1 MSTTLLALYDEVE
14 VARKVAGAL
23 LQAGF
28 EREAISLTAYEPQE
42 AYAAYREVHEAQ
54 GQHVEVREPSIF
66 GVMVGAVAGLLVS
79 VDFILSGGGAW
90 FGVAT
95 LVTAV
100 LSVGVGAGIGGLIGL
115 VVSFVFA
122 KSGGR
127 SPDQVEQQ
135 GGSLVIIRVAP
146 TQVVEAREIMDDY
159 DPLDLEE
166 SVAQRLSEES
176 GMASEEVKNEQTLSP
191 ESGEERPQSVPAV
204 TEEGVAEQS
213 GSATPRE
220 ERDAASSEVVEEG
233 MMATVEVVEEEV
245 SIGKREV
252 EKGGVRVHVQVVE
265 EPVERDVQLR
275 DEHVY
280 VERRAVDRPLEGSV
294 VDAFQEQTI
303 ELVETAEEIVV
314 DRETR
319 VVEEVVVHRE
329 MEEHVERVRTSE
341 RHTEVEIEALDETDP
356 KDEGE

>member
-1 MSTTLLALYDEVE
+1 MSKTLLALYDDVE

-54 GQHVEVREPSIF
+54 GQHVATREASIF

-79 VDFILSGGGAW
+79 IEVILSGGGAW
-90 FGVAT
+90 LRVAT
-95 LVTAV
+95 LVTLLV
-100 LSVGVGAGIGGLIGL
+100 SVGVGAGIGGLIAL
-115 VVSFVFA
+115 VVSLVRA
-122 KSGGR
+122 KSSGR
-127 SPDQVEQQ
+127 IPYQDEQPE
-135 GGSLVIIRVAP
+135 GSLVIIRVAP

-176 GMASEEVKNEQTLSP
+176 GMASEEVKSEQNLSP
-191 ESGEERPQSVPAV
+191 ESGEERPQPVPAV
-204 TEEGVAEQS
+204 TEEGETEES
-213 GSATPRE
+213 GPPPRE
-220 ERDAASSEVVEEG
+220 EREVVEEG

-245 SIGKREV
+245 RIGKREV

-265 EPVERDVQLR
+265 EPVEQDVQLR

-341 RHTEVEIEALDETDP
+341 RHTEVEIEALDEAETTD
-356 KDEGE
+356 EAE